1 MAPAVAY
8 PSREDGEDEDERM
21 DGDDGSADEQEKQL
35 QRVVPEPIAASIEED
50 DDPDD
55 PLKTVPLPRYNTMV
69 AVLKK

>member
-1 MAPAVAY
+1 
-8 PSREDGEDEDERM
+8 M

-35 QRVVPEPIAASIEED
+35 QRVVPEPVAASIEED